1 MSGKTMTAILA
12 ALSAFC
18 LFMALLT
25 AGVFAQPVAQHCG
38 PRAEIAAALAQKFK
52 ETPAGVGVIN
62 DRAVMELFLSP
73 QGTWTLLLSGTQGF
87 SCIHG
92 VGDNWQFSTETFRP
106 GQGT

>member
-1 MSGKTMTAILA
+1 MSGKTVTAILA

-18 LFMALLT
+18 LCMALLT
-25 AGVFAQPVAQHCG
+25 AGVLAQPVAQHCG
-38 PRAEIAAALAQKFK
+38 PRAEIAAALAQKYK
-52 ETPAGVGVIN
+52 EIPAGVGIIN

-73 QGTWTLLLSGTQGF
+73 QGTWTLLLSSTQGF

-92 VGDNWQFSTETFRP
+92 AGEGWQFSTEAIRP